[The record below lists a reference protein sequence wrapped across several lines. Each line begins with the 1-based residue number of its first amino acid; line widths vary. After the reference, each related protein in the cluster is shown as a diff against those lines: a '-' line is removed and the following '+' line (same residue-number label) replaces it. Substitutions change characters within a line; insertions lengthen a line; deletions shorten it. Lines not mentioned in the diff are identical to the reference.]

1 MTVVFSGD
9 RGGAAGPDRV
19 TPMVTWAWRGWE
31 WLHTHEGKKIFRYSM
46 VSVIS
51 TAASFT
57 VLLIVYGILQLWSEV
72 PSTVFANVV
81 ATFPSYWLNRRWA
94 WGKTGRSHL
103 GKEVLPFWMMAGI
116 GIAFSIVGA
125 SVARHIG
132 KTHHLGHAE
141 LTALVLAANVF
152 SFGLF
157 WVLKLMLF
165 NRLFHVQP
173 LLDEIDEELDAEE
186 HSGAVR

>member
-1 MTVVFSGD
+1 MAD
-9 RGGAAGPDRV
+9 RLDEV
-19 TPMVTWAWRGWE
+19 WQ
-31 WLHTHEGKKIFRYSM
+31 WLHTHEGKKLFRYSM

-51 TAASFT
+51 TAASFF
-57 VLLIVYGILQLWSEV
+57 VLLIVYGVLQLWSEV
-72 PSTVFANVV
+72 PSTVFANLM

-103 GKEVLPFWMMAGI
+103 FKEVLPFWGMAAI

-132 KTHHLGHAE
+132 ITHHLSHAE
-141 LTALVLAANVF
+141 LTVVVLAANVF
-152 SFGLF
+152 SFALF

-173 LLDEIDEELDAEE
+173 LIDEIDERVDEEE
-186 HSGAVR
+186 HTGATLR